1 MNIFE
6 YLGLPPDHRKGNKV
20 VQLVKHWDEV
30 NKKDMHKKATF
41 PMLAQCKKDGNFA
54 AVVVE
59 DNEAAIFNRLG
70 SRFTNLSDLEWILSK
85 QYLPDGVYFAELC
98 NSQCSLE
105 ELSGMVSPVRVKP
118 LSSEQVKTLS
128 HVNLFFFDLVSIEEF
143 KEGSTPTCFCDRY
156 EKMVSLLYSRDLNWL
171 DASVVTSI
179 EEVEEFADKMIA
191 NGQEGAVFKPNV
203 GWLAGAKD
211 WHQMKKVK
219 QISYDLE
226 CIGIEE
232 GTGKYEGKVANLLFR
247 FKEGREVKAMLGKG
261 WTHDAAEDLFNH
273 VVDDVLGKDSPVGK
287 VFKVY
292 ALQESSKGLLRL
304 PKAGERR
311 DDKCN
316 ADF

>member
-6 YLGLPPDHRKGNKV
+6 YLGLPSEHRKGNKV

-54 AVVVE
+54 AVVIE

-70 SRFTNLSDLEWILSK
+70 SKFTNVEGLEVHLYN
-85 QYLPDGVYFAELC
+85 QRLTDGVYMAELC
-98 NSQCSLE
+98 SSDCSLE
-105 ELSGMVSPVRVKP
+105 ELSGAVSPVRTKP
-118 LSSEQVKTLS
+118 LLS
-128 HVNLFFFDLVSIEEF
+128 HQLGVIEGLKLFFFDYISLDDFEKGASSLPFSE
-143 KEGSTPTCFCDRY
+143 RY
-156 EKMVSLLYSRDLNWL
+156 NELTERLYHTELDWL

-247 FKEGREVKAMLGKG
+247 FKGGREVKAMLGKG
-261 WTHDAAEDLFNH
+261 WTHDAAEDLFNL
-273 VVDDVLGKDSPVGK
+273 VVDDALGKGSPIGK

-304 PKAGERR
+304 PKVGERR